1 MDELNSKIKYLEST
15 IQTILKLNINLEKSN
30 SAMLNK
36 IIDLDQ
42 NMNIL
47 LTKISILEQ
56 KNLIYDENIKNT
68 TELFSDKWKNTILKE
83 CNLHD
88 IIKNIKYESIAVI
101 HKDYIKLQNDHKWI
115 IQYIYAD
122 NSLIDYVYEYF
133 IINLDD
139 KIKKQEYIMTN
150 KTNVKNHYNSLNKLK
165 KLTKSKLYYYDNQL
179 EFIENIDN
187 NILNIYQN
195 KTKEIFKTLLNISI
209 ICNNICMVDI
219 IDKYKLKILITYTE
233 LIEKK
238 NKYYIFAELMEICY
252 FFIELI
258 EYIKPDVIM

>member
-1 MDELNSKIKYLEST
+1 MDQLNCKIRHLEST
-15 IQTILKLNINLEKSN
+15 IETIFTLNASLELSN
-30 SAMLNK
+30 GAMLNK
-36 IIDLDQ
+36 IIDLEQ
-42 NMNIL
+42 NMSVL

-68 TELFSDKWKNTILKE
+68 TELFLDKWKNTILGK
-83 CNLHD
+83 CNLYD
-88 IIKNIKYESIAVI
+88 LIKNIKYETIAVI
-101 HKDYIKLQNDHKWI
+101 HKDYIKLQNDSKWI

-165 KLTKSKLYYYDNQL
+165 SLKKSKLYYYDNQL

-187 NILNIYQN
+187 NILNIYKN
-195 KTKEIFKTLLNISI
+195 KAKEIFKTLLNISI
-209 ICNNICMVDI
+209 ICNNIGMIDI

-238 NKYYIFAELMEICY
+238 NKYNIFAELMEICY

-258 EYIKPDVIM
+258 EYIKPDVII